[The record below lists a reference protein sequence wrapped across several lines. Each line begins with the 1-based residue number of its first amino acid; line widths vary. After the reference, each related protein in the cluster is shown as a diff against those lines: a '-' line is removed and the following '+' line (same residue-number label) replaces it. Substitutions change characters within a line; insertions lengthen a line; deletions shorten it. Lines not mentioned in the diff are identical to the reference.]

1 MARNPIKKRKAT
13 VDAGS
18 SPSDIPVIRGD
29 VNIKPPTPAEIE
41 RMKREQF
48 KRKYP
53 HTSA

>member
-1 MARNPIKKRKAT
+1 MARDKIKTRKAT
-13 VDAGS
+13 VDPGRAG
-18 SPSDIPVIRGD
+18 DIPVIRGD
-29 VNIKPPTPAEIE
+29 ANIKPPTPAEIE